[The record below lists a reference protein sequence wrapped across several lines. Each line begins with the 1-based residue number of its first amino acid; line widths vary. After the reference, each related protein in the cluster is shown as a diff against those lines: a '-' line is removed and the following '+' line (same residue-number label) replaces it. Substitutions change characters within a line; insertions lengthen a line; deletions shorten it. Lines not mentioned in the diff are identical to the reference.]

1 MSTTI
6 IKLKSKHKPLQVI
19 NPAGDLFESFAAYK
33 GMEGES
39 LSNLR
44 NETAHILSF
53 CNKHDDTKAKSVTHL
68 AFGYVQSGKTMSF
81 TALTAMARDNGYR
94 LIVYLLVLP
103 RIYVIKPT
111 IDLEQTYLTVTLTI
125 TAWLRKTNR
134 WLTASE
140 KVCCLARSL
149 FC

>member
-94 LIVYLLVLP
+94 LIVYLAGSAKNLC
-103 RIYVIKPT
+103 
-111 IDLEQTYLTVTLTI
+111 DQTYDR
-125 TAWLRKTNR
+125 LRTD
-134 WLTASE
+134 
-140 KVCCLARSL
+140 
-149 FC
+149 